1 MPQYKSL
8 YSAQQ
13 IDDALS
19 DFDSYGQLAGIYGAN
34 PDQKKQIIRDSKIID
49 TGRLA
54 GTALGGTLG
63 YLFGSEIGAI
73 TPNHSYSP
81 NALNV
86 GLGIGGALLGGALGN
101 YLTFKGMSKYRGT
114 DDRFRLRHFRK
125 PAQLAALQG
134 MDRNVQNEWNE
145 HGLTIDM
152 AETLG
157 PEVTRKLRDAS
168 ILDQLLNAKEH
179 QKRFYA
185 PNA

>member
-8 YSAQQ
+8 YSSQQ

-19 DFDSYGQLAGIYGAN
+19 DFDSYGQLAGLYGAN
-34 PDQKKQIIRDSKIID
+34 TDQKKQIIRDSKIID

-73 TPNHSYSP
+73 TPNHSYTP

-86 GLGIGGALLGGALGN
+86 GLGIGGALLGNALGN
-101 YLTFKGMSKYRGT
+101 YLTFKGMSKHRGT
-114 DDRFRLRHFRK
+114 DDRFSLRHFRK

-134 MDRNVQNEWNE
+134 MGKNVQNEWNE

-168 ILDQLLNAKEH
+168 ILDQLLSAKEH

-185 PNA
+185 PDA